1 MVLYVARWVWLTNL
15 FTLFNQSKHTNQIG
29 TNQIGNTI
37 HNNDD
42 VNVKH
47 HSNTMESK
55 TVDQIIQAHTR
66 ISRWSSKLV
75 LPHGNSNTVDVS
87 CATYRRGHKRQRPLE
102 INMPSNLP
110 KSSLYQFDPE
120 LFCGE
125 KSVVAIESAIKSSCD
140 GCTLHRFRYGLKIG
154 DKVYYA
160 LWCACYRTKL
170 TSKFEDQFIKNN
182 FSKDGL
188 KPEHVIQ
195 SNSKRNRAFK
205 RMGHYK
211 LKPPAKV
218 KSMNLYSSKY

>member
-1 MVLYVARWVWLTNL
+1 
-15 FTLFNQSKHTNQIG
+15 
-29 TNQIGNTI
+29 
-37 HNNDD
+37 
-42 VNVKH
+42 
-47 HSNTMESK
+47 MESK

-87 CATYRRGHKRQRPLE
+87 CAAYWRGHKRHRPLG

-170 TSKFEDQFIKNN
+170 TSKIEDQFTKNN

-188 KPEHVIQ
+188 KPERVIQ
-195 SNSKRNRAFK
+195 TNSRNHRAFNRMANHKLKLSSKVK
-205 RMGHYK
+205 RMN
-211 LKPPAKV
+211 
-218 KSMNLYSSKY
+218 SIFFKY